1 MTERCP
7 ISNPRSW
14 KGICK
19 QCVQSAQRQWDGTL
33 PLGNGGL
40 VWVPTSLP
48 GIISR
53 VLSDL
58 QDHGRAMR
66 GGTKSWHISC
76 GIVRHYYPRT
86 ITIVRGIVPQIG
98 QVNDSSKQLPFLKR
112 GACDHSTLLWYKMR
126 KKVPPSVYVRHHRSV
141 QINSRSHQRCKS
153 TSKQAARSASDKD
166 PSAGGSKQKL
176 LATISY
182 PSLLKISWDQ
192 EEQEDAFADRP
203 AMSFVFVCW
212 HINVDKLISEM
223 QISWVGRW
231 TIKSRRMLA
240 MLWHAGVHL
249 SSFCQWYLF
258 LKKFANDIME
268 DASHHCMS
276 WPFRVS
282 CHKPVPSQVRSWS
295 RVRKRKLEQGR
306 EREMELESWTYYLP
320 HDSPMY
326 YLPPPW
332 PPSYMCALHT
342 LHFNS
347 WIGPYF
353 AFLTKCMLAGHW
365 DI

>member
-192 EEQEDAFADRP
+192 EEQEDAFADCP

-258 LKKFANDIME
+258 KKNLPMISWKME
-268 DASHHCMS
+268 ATTAWAGPLGFPVTNPSRAKWGVGAECVRGS
-276 WPFRVS
+276 WNRG
-282 CHKPVPSQVRSWS
+282 
-295 RVRKRKLEQGR
+295 GR
-306 EREMELESWTYYLP
+306 EKWSLSHEHTTSPMTPPCTTSLP
-320 HDSPMY
+320 HD
-326 YLPPPW
+326 PPLI
-332 PPSYMCALHT
+332 CAHCTLYISTVELGPT
-342 LHFNS
+342 LHS
-347 WIGPYF
+347 WRNV
-353 AFLTKCMLAGHW
+353 C
-365 DI
+365 